1 MQLLNKLFNIKK
13 KLIGND
19 EFVQF
24 MKNEFSADIHRYK
37 SGTGV
42 YDWKIPKKWNV
53 IRGLLKDSN
62 GNIILDYN
70 VNNLNILTY
79 SKSYNGKVSRKELEE
94 HLFYKDELPDAI
106 PWMHSYYSDNWGFC
120 LTKNMYNHLNDDYYY
135 VDIETQFEDDFLN
148 IAELKIDGKSD
159 REVILTTYVCHPHQ
173 ASDNVSGMY
182 LLLKLYDILKNENLK
197 YNYRFLFFPET
208 IGSLTSL
215 SQGLVKPD
223 NVEYSLIATCVGF
236 GDTINYK
243 KTFDGN
249 HSVDTIIESVL
260 NDFDNVNIREYW
272 PDGGSDERQFSSPKV
287 RIPTGTIM
295 RSPYGEY
302 SEYHTSADNLDLI
315 SIEQM
320 DEMVDIHKDVI
331 LSYENYPKYEICHD
345 GGEPFLSKYNLY
357 RSLGGTHK
365 NYDTESI
372 RNWVLFLSDGNN
384 NIKDISKKS
393 KFSEDEIRKMVD
405 LLLSK
410 NIIREL

>member
-24 MKNEFSADIHRYK
+24 MENDFSADIHRYK
-37 SGTGV
+37 SGTDV

-53 IRGLLKDSN
+53 IKGLLKDSN
-62 GNIILDYN
+62 GDIILDYN

-106 PWMHSYYSDNWGFC
+106 PWVHSYYSDNWGFC

-159 REVILTTYVCHPHQ
+159 REVILTTYVCHPYQ

-182 LLLKLYDILKNENLK
+182 LLLKLYDILKNKNLK

-215 SQGLVKPD
+215 SHGLVKPD
-223 NVEYSLIATCVGF
+223 KVEYSLIATCVGV
-236 GDTINYK
+236 GDVINYK

-249 HSVDTIIESVL
+249 HSIDTITESVL
-260 NDFDNVNIREYW
+260 NDFDDVNIRQYW

-302 SEYHTSADNLDLI
+302 PEYHTSADNLELI

-357 RSLGGTHK
+357 RSLGGTHE

>member
-1 MQLLNKLFNIKK
+1 KK

-24 MKNEFSADIHRYK
+24 MENDFSADIHRYK
-37 SGTGV
+37 SGTDV

-53 IRGLLKDSN
+53 IKGLLKDSN
-62 GNIILDYN
+62 GDIILDYN

-106 PWMHSYYSDNWGFC
+106 PWVHSYYSDNWGFC

-159 REVILTTYVCHPHQ
+159 REVILTTYVCHPYQ

-182 LLLKLYDILKNENLK
+182 LLLKLYDILKNKNLK

-215 SQGLVKPD
+215 SHGLVKPD
-223 NVEYSLIATCVGF
+223 KVEYSLIATCVGV
-236 GDTINYK
+236 GDVINYK

-249 HSVDTIIESVL
+249 HSIDTITESVL
-260 NDFDNVNIREYW
+260 NDFDDVNIR
-272 PDGGSDERQFSSPKV
+272 
-287 RIPTGTIM
+287 
-295 RSPYGEY
+295 
-302 SEYHTSADNLDLI
+302 
-315 SIEQM
+315 
-320 DEMVDIHKDVI
+320 
-331 LSYENYPKYEICHD
+331 
-345 GGEPFLSKYNLY
+345 
-357 RSLGGTHK
+357 
-365 NYDTESI
+365 
-372 RNWVLFLSDGNN
+372 
-384 NIKDISKKS
+384 
-393 KFSEDEIRKMVD
+393 
-405 LLLSK
+405 
-410 NIIREL
+410 